1 MVKKHYW
8 KLEYSISLFVMLG
21 VILLIMPFS
30 IENTRQANFI
40 SKWNETYNRIEY
52 MFSVINAHISD
63 DMIKSFNKANT
74 PDEREKLLLT
84 IVKPY
89 LRINTSNYPIRHYRP
104 RYINGSRVY
113 RGQRYFFDDFYF
125 AENNTIVG
133 IKDIK
138 SDKADDVFFLMMFDI
153 NGLLPPNRWG
163 KDNLK
168 IECILTPGHT
178 SGGMCFLINDSLFS
192 GDTLFQ
198 VGIGRTD
205 FPTGNMNDLKKD
217 CSEAGTGISC
227 SYYYKIGGGFDD

>member
-8 KLEYSISLFVMLG
+8 KLEYSIALFVMLG

-40 SKWNETYNRIEY
+40 SKWNETFNRVEY
-52 MFSVINAHISD
+52 MFSVMNAHISD
-63 DMIKSFNKANT
+63 DMIKSFNKADT

-89 LRINTSNYPIRHYRP
+89 LRINTANYPNRHYRP
-104 RYINGSRVY
+104 RYINGNRIY
-113 RGQRYFFDDFYF
+113 KGQRYFFDDFYF

-163 KDNLK
+163 KDIYGVNIYDGGK
-168 IECILTPGHT
+168 IEPFGFDK
-178 SGGMCFLINDSLFS
+178 SMDE
-192 GDTLFQ
+192 
-198 VGIGRTD
+198 
-205 FPTGNMNDLKKD
+205 LKKD
-217 CSEAGTGISC
+217 CSEAGTGINC